1 MIATARQWA
10 SERAMVPYLLVAILF
25 LSLLVLAALDVALIN
40 LGLLPGHSG
49 LSWLRAHF
57 VTIGVL
63 TELAFAAVTAA
74 VVRRRPTRA
83 AWLWPAWLALHGG
96 LLLLLIG
103 LPPINATLLIAGG
116 TLIFVAASLLFLQVW
131 SARPALSLTIRD
143 GRPFYALSLLYL
155 LLGIFLGTGMWLGW
169 GQAIGIAGPKEVHVH
184 TNLWGFTSLFF
195 AGLFIDHYPR
205 FAARSL
211 AWPRSISAIFWLMV
225 LGALGLVTGPWL
237 QLNLV
242 TTIGLILHTIATI
255 GLLAN
260 LVKPLRPVA
269 KRRDP
274 GLWHLFTAYIWF
286 FIPVIIAPLIV
297 ANAESIP
304 VAQIEQQGGPI
315 LIYGWILPITYAL
328 VPYLTRRAFQ
338 AEQQPRLGG
347 SWLSL
352 VTIHAGAVLYW
363 LGLFLQDYQGALHGG
378 AFLFWALSLLPV
390 VLPLVRVA
398 RLGLARW
405 NAAEAGEEEPLLMEP
420 PQR

>member
-1 MIATARQWA
+1 MATARQLA
-10 SERAMVPYLLVAILF
+10 SERAMVPYLLVATLF

-63 TELAFAAVTAA
+63 TELAFAVVTAA
-74 VVRRRPTRA
+74 VVRRRPSRA
-83 AWLWPAWLALHGG
+83 ALLWPAWLALHGG

-116 TLIFVAASLLFLQVW
+116 TLIFVAATILFLQLW
-131 SARPALSLTIRD
+131 SARPALSFTVRD
-143 GRPFYALSLLYL
+143 GRPFYAVSLLYL
-155 LLGIFLGTGMWLGW
+155 LFGIFLGTGMWLGW

-195 AGLFIDHYPR
+195 AGLFVDHYPE
-205 FAARSL
+205 FASRRL

-225 LGALGLVTGPWL
+225 LGALGLVAGPWA
-237 QLNLV
+237 QLDLV
-242 TTIGLILHTIATI
+242 TTIGLILHTVATI
-255 GLLAN
+255 WLLAN
-260 LVKPLRPVA
+260 LFQPLRHA
-269 KRRDP
+269 GRRRDP
-274 GLWHLFTAYIWF
+274 GLWHLFSAYIWF

-297 ANAESIP
+297 SNAESIP
-304 VAQIEQQGGPI
+304 VGQIEQQGGPI
-315 LIYGWILPITYAL
+315 LIYGWILPIAYAL
-328 VPYLTRRAFQ
+328 VPYLARRTFFP
-338 AEQQPRLGG
+338 QQPAQLGG
-347 SWLSL
+347 NWLSL

-363 LGLFLQDYQGALHGG
+363 LGLFLQDFQGALHGG

-390 VLPLVRVA
+390 LLPLVRVA

-405 NAAEAGEEEPLLMEP
+405 NEAEAGKEEPLVIEP
-420 PQR
+420 PQG